1 MSDRPRRRVGPWERR
16 RLAGIFSAFQALFL
30 LRGIFEKY
38 EKQFDRSQRAERT
51 LSTSRT
57 TVCPERAR
65 FPALARSLLHRSSL
79 W

>member
-1 MSDRPRRRVGPWERR
+1 MSDRPRRRVVPWERR
-16 RLAGIFSAFQALFL
+16 RLAGIFSAFQALF
-30 LRGIFEKY
+30 FEVFC
-38 EKQFDRSQRAERT
+38 EKCENQFDRPQRAERT

-65 FPALARSLLHRSSL
+65 LPALARSLLHRTSL